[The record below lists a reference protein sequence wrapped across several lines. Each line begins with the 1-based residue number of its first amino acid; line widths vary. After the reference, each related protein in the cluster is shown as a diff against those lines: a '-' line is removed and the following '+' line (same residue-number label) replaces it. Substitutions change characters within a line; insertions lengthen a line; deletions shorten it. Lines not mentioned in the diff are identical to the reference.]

1 MAFVK
6 ITKQEMDS
14 KLKSEKGWYCSR
26 TGNEYAYDFHLK
38 SYPIIIK
45 VSSTIKIDSDR
56 PCNKGS
62 ENIRIFAVRK
72 ESRDHKA
79 KIVSG
84 LVKARRVHKM
94 TDWRLHLEKEIYSVI
109 QSSKVVYERYR
120 RKNVQGKN
128 SISI

>member
-6 ITKQEMDS
+6 ITKQEMDD
-14 KLKSEKGWYCSR
+14 KLKSERGWYCNR
-26 TGNEYAYDFHLK
+26 AGNEYIYDFHLK
-38 SYPIIIK
+38 SYPVIVK

-56 PCNKGS
+56 PRNKGS

-84 LVKARRVHKM
+84 LVKARKVHKM
-94 TDWRLHLEKEIYSVI
+94 TNWRLNLEKEIYSVI
-109 QSSKVVYERYR
+109 QSSKVVYEKHR

-128 SISI
+128 SLFV